1 MLIVQGFFENAL
13 ARAFSFGS
21 KAGFDIRSRNIYN
34 LGCAPK
40 PRFVFDMP
48 IYERISAV
56 VSLTLLGLV
65 AYFLID
71 LPGRAIELMLWGS
84 PLTLMV
90 SKWWL
95 MALLLG
101 GLAATGAR
109 AAVYAHPSL
118 PRWSLGYALAFW
130 LLPGLLVILA
140 TLWLSLLAA
149 TLDWWLAG
157 IGVTGVLL
165 WFVVLAEYH
174 TIDPRDH
181 QYELARLW
189 LNLVAYG
196 VAFGFFVVI
205 YQTRARS
212 ILSATEILLVSGL
225 LAGTLLRAGPAQV
238 GRTWLFAGVI
248 ALVMGQ
254 STWALNM
261 WRVPPVTAGLW
272 LLLIFYLFTGLAQ
285 QHLLGRLSR
294 RALIEFVIIAAI
306 GLFVILSYAP

>member
-1 MLIVQGFFENAL
+1 
-13 ARAFSFGS
+13 
-21 KAGFDIRSRNIYN
+21 
-34 LGCAPK
+34 
-40 PRFVFDMP
+40 MP

-65 AYFLID
+65 AYFLIE

-109 AAVYAHPSL
+109 AIVYAHPSL
-118 PRWSLGYALAFW
+118 PRWSPGYTLAFW

-149 TLDWWLAG
+149 TLAWWLAG
-157 IGVTGVLL
+157 IGITGVFL

-174 TIDPRDH
+174 TIDPRDP

-238 GRTWLFAGVI
+238 GHTWLFAGVV

-261 WRVPPVTAGLW
+261 WRAPPVTAGLW

-294 RALIEFVIIAAI
+294 RALIEFVIIAAV
-306 GLFVILSYAP
+306 GLFVILGYAP